1 MLIGAR
7 WGPYVS
13 ALATVTVTVIT
24 QVGNRMWDWMSVHV
38 YILLWFELAV
48 YYAVLLAQVTEH
60 TGVKLILFKVFL
72 GTVWAIHATKL
83 MLTLAIV
90 GDAAEQSPSVS
101 TKVKVALASFL
112 HSVTVLPPTVWTKI
126 FPEQCSLRFA
136 TGVDVMFMIE
146 GVRDPRHTPARR
158 TPHSTGT
165 HHPHTHTHTQ
175 HTHTAAHGTL
185 CAKLCVR
192 GVARTRHAH
201 GAHARHRCRRRMH
214 ALVYKQHARVPAT
227 DTAATPCAALHHA
240 TPRHGRRSRWCS
252 TTRLWWTS
260 SGASRTRTSPKSL
273 SRSGAT

>member
-101 TKVKVALASFL
+101 TKVKVALASLL

-158 TPHSTGT
+158 TPHSAL
-165 HHPHTHTHTQ
+165 HTHTHT
-175 HTHTAAHGTL
+175 HTHTPRHTAHF
-185 CAKLCVR
+185 APSCVCVAWRAR
-192 GVARTRHAH
+192 GMRTVRTRVTAA
-201 GAHARHRCRRRMH
+201 GAACTPLCMNSMPACQPLTRQQPRARH
-214 ALVYKQHARVPAT
+214 YT
-227 DTAATPCAALHHA
+227 TPHHA
-240 TPRHGRRSRWCS
+240 TGAGRD
-252 TTRLWWTS
+252 
-260 SGASRTRTSPKSL
+260 GALLLVYGGRVRAHQGHVPPPKV
-273 SRSGAT
+273 